1 MQIEVKVELY
11 EQADK
16 TSEGPTVFEIV
27 KLSIKKKLVYTYL
40 VSCRM
45 YDRDFLKNEIIY
57 ECEIFKIIIGSHQG
71 DSLNVQLMMRLTMVA
86 MLRALRVIEQI

>member
-1 MQIEVKVELY
+1 
-11 EQADK
+11 
-16 TSEGPTVFEIV
+16 
-27 KLSIKKKLVYTYL
+27 
-40 VSCRM
+40 M

-57 ECEIFKIIIGSHQG
+57 ECAIFKIIIGSHQG